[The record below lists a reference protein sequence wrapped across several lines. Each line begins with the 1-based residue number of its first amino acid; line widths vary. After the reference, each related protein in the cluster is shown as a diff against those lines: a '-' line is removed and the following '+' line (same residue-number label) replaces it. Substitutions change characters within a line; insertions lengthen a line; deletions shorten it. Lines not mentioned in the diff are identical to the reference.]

1 MIKQMCWL
9 PVTEADYATYNSLRL
24 KAILDHRDLKGALW
38 LTTAN
43 VIKTP
48 RFNKNQMVCFVGGV
62 GKIRSCRPESGTW
75 TYVVEKGPEPDM
87 GRVGSETMILLLKQ
101 TFMR

>member
-1 MIKQMCWL
+1 MQHTIVSD
-9 PVTEADYATYNSLRL
+9 PL

-62 GKIRSCRPESGTW
+62 GKLEVADLSQVHGL
-75 TYVVEKGPEPDM
+75 M
-87 GRVGSETMILLLKQ
+87 LKWS
-101 TFMR
+101 